1 MNNKAS
7 GSEKLL
13 ARLGGRCVLPK
24 RGIENL
30 VEILREG
37 DLKLVDWHCLGQPE
51 PDFISGSIQV
61 RRGQAGDAVERLV
74 NIEELPLKLELFPIG
89 IPVPELF
96 KVDFT
101 SAGR

>member
-1 MNNKAS
+1 MNNEAS

-13 ARLGGRCVLPK
+13 ARLGRRCTLPEN
-24 RGIENL
+24 GIERL
-30 VEILREG
+30 VDILQAE
-37 DLKLVDWHCLGQPE
+37 DLKLVDWHCLGQPQ

-61 RRGQAGDAVERLV
+61 RRGQVGEAVERLTD
-74 NIEELPLKLELFPIG
+74 IEELPMKLELFPIG

-96 KVDFT
+96 EVAFT